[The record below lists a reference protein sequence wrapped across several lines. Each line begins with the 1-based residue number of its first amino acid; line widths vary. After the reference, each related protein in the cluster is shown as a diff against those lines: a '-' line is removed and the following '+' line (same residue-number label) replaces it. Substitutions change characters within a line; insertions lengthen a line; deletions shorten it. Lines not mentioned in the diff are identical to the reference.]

1 MRRHTKNRFESAC
14 PPFAEQNKGGED
26 LWHAKAKEVAKG
38 KQKVLAEK
46 ERNVNS
52 KEDSKWRK

>member
-26 LWHAKAKEVAKG
+26 LWHAKAKARVNLEE
-38 KQKVLAEK
+38 KVNK
-46 ERNVNS
+46 V
-52 KEDSKWRK
+52 